1 MLAVFHNVLIDAD
14 IDTNGFNTY
23 FSIRPG
29 FGVTAP
35 ASNLPLRLQKIM
47 MVEGD
52 KPRIGLAA

>member
-1 MLAVFHNVLIDAD
+1 MMAVFHNVLIDAD
-14 IDTNGFNTY
+14 NDPNAYNVY